1 MQNMSNLLK
10 NFGQF
15 INESSS
21 SELEDIADLWKIGVV
36 DDRAFISFLNREKI
50 DPKRFF
56 SPKDSQ
62 IAVKVDEVLDPLDD
76 LVEWQGPLGEWIIL
90 GEGTANTTGVDLNFL
105 ISNGLTINF
114 KWDWDDNLDR
124 ISRTL
129 ELDDIVQEVPLSKEE
144 HAELTQNWEGGE
156 TFDDIILYLINTTF
170 NKIKKDK

>member
-1 MQNMSNLLK
+1 
-10 NFGQF
+10 
-15 INESSS
+15 
-21 SELEDIADLWKIGVV
+21 
-36 DDRAFISFLNREKI
+36 
-50 DPKRFF
+50 
-56 SPKDSQ
+56 
-62 IAVKVDEVLDPLDD
+62 
-76 LVEWQGPLGEWIIL
+76 
-90 GEGTANTTGVDLNFL
+90 L

-156 TFDDIILYLINTTF
+156 TFDDIVLYLINTTF